1 MYLEVVAINLGEHK
15 SHRANS
21 LIDTVRYF
29 NLKLNEVIMSPKSMR
44 KYVKSRK
51 YKPGKFRN
59 GVFCSCRQCELGGRG
74 KNYRNFKLN
83 G

>member
-1 MYLEVVAINLGEHK
+1 MG
-15 SHRANS
+15 SGGTNS
-21 LIDTVRYF
+21 
-29 NLKLNEVIMSPKSMR
+29 NNKVIMSPKAMR

-59 GVFCSCRQCELGGRG
+59 GVFCSCHQCELGGRG